1 MAGKKFSTKGLRL
14 RSRAAVRRRTLKVA
28 PVPKG
33 IKVSIEQ
40 GNLEVIRSIESKVKA
55 VQV

>member
-14 RSRAAVRRRTLKVA
+14 RSRAAVRRRDLKVN

-33 IKVSIEQ
+33 IKTSIEQ
-40 GNLEVIRSIESKVKA
+40 ANLDIIRSIEEKVNA
-55 VQV
+55 VQD